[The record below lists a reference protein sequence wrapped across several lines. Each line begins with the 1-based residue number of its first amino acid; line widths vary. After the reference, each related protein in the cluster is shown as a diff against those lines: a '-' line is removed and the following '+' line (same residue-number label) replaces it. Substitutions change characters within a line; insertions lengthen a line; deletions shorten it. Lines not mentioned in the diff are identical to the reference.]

1 VIPAQF
7 DYVEA
12 TSVADAIRLLAEH
25 GDEAKL
31 LAGGH
36 SLIPLMKLRLVTPAT
51 LIDVTHIKELSYI
64 KEDGNNI
71 VIGALTRH
79 RDIEES
85 DLVKKHLPLVAHVAG
100 EVGDPQVRNRGTIGG
115 SLVQE
120 MKLFQRKSSVVFDFY
135 STYFVNQLIVDRDQ
149 NVNAIVFRNLQ
160 GKSIANSFQVE
171 WSIEPIKNFDVR
183 FAYKNLDVKS
193 TYGGIMQ
200 QQVMIP
206 KHRFLFTTNYKT
218 RNKSWK
224 CSQTYY

>member
-1 VIPAQF
+1 MIPAQF

-100 EVGDPQVRNRGTIGG
+100 EVGDPGRHNHQRHDGCRKIDHVPERRGQLSGPPTGARLK
-115 SLVQE
+115 SLGPV
-120 MKLFQRKSSVVFDFY
+120 SS
-135 STYFVNQLIVDRDQ
+135 R
-149 NVNAIVFRNLQ
+149 
-160 GKSIANSFQVE
+160 
-171 WSIEPIKNFDVR
+171 
-183 FAYKNLDVKS
+183 
-193 TYGGIMQ
+193 
-200 QQVMIP
+200 
-206 KHRFLFTTNYKT
+206 
-218 RNKSWK
+218 
-224 CSQTYY
+224 

>member
-1 VIPAQF
+1 MIPAQF

-64 KEDGNNI
+64 KEDGSNI

-115 SLVQE
+115 SLVHGDPAAIA
-120 MKLFQRKSSVVFDFY
+120 VVRTGRPMPVPFGY
-135 STYFVNQLIVDRDQ
+135 
-149 NVNAIVFRNLQ
+149 A
-160 GKSIANSFQVE
+160 
-171 WSIEPIKNFDVR
+171 P
-183 FAYKNLDVKS
+183 
-193 TYGGIMQ
+193 
-200 QQVMIP
+200 
-206 KHRFLFTTNYKT
+206 
-218 RNKSWK
+218 
-224 CSQTYY
+224 